1 MQQFREI
8 DERLNE
14 LVPKVAEINTICKE
28 VYRENVLYE
37 PNITT
42 DVNPDGSKVS
52 RLVVRVYPDKQ
63 NLEEYNEITQTQF
76 TDGVY
81 FTVQE
86 LYENYEK
93 NNFDVDEETMDRE
106 MDGEVF
112 GWSLTDAWH
121 NIGHVYYFLLS
132 VYNLIETSKDES
144 PIIDHK
150 GII

>member
-63 NLEEYNEITQTQF
+63 NLEEYNEIT
-76 TDGVY
+76 
-81 FTVQE
+81 
-86 LYENYEK
+86 
-93 NNFDVDEETMDRE
+93 
-106 MDGEVF
+106 
-112 GWSLTDAWH
+112 
-121 NIGHVYYFLLS
+121 
-132 VYNLIETSKDES
+132 
-144 PIIDHK
+144 
-150 GII
+150 